1 MNSKVAEVRLETKDL
16 RERFP
21 EFEHIFTEEMIIEI
35 ETEMITN
42 LKNNLKNRKGQILN
56 FMVEKFN

>member
-21 EFEHIFTEEMIIEI
+21 EFEQIFTEEMIIEI

>member
-1 MNSKVAEVRLETKDL
+1 
-16 RERFP
+16 
-21 EFEHIFTEEMIIEI
+21 MIIEI